1 MIHLNKTLFVII
13 FLMVIQ
19 ANAQIGIG
27 KEILSNESVLLEF
40 GTDSKGILLPS
51 VQSVAEAS
59 PGTFIFNTV
68 VQSVQVLEGTE
79 WKNLTNEN
87 QAIVHSFSNTGT
99 DVGEGVIIGAE
110 TSSKKGVLILEST
123 TQAMVLPQ
131 VFEPHLNINGAI
143 AGTIVYDT
151 SCDMLAVYDGV
162 NWSYWK

>member
-1 MIHLNKTLFVII
+1 MGQTKPRKTPRKHL
-13 FLMVIQ
+13 
-19 ANAQIGIG
+19 
-27 KEILSNESVLLEF
+27 ESR
-40 GTDSKGILLPS
+40 
-51 VQSVAEAS
+51 
-59 PGTFIFNTV
+59 
-68 VQSVQVLEGTE
+68 
-79 WKNLTNEN
+79 
-87 QAIVHSFSNTGT
+87 
-99 DVGEGVIIGAE
+99 GAE